1 MDKELDDGD
10 MMIQRKF
17 MHNDN
22 CKNFGRKLNGEEK
35 TGFLDDMKRKSKN
48 KRIEKNK
55 IKEIKYNIIKDGG
68 KGRK

>member
-1 MDKELDDGD
+1 MVDKELDDGD

-35 TGFLDDMKRKSKN
+35 TGFLDDMKRKSK
-48 KRIEKNK
+48 K
-55 IKEIKYNIIKDGG
+55 
-68 KGRK
+68 